1 MPRKPQGTK
10 RRKRDPERPKRAMT
24 AYMVYVR
31 DNIKS
36 VTRDMGNAKRS
47 EVIRECGARWN
58 RMTVTQK
65 KKYVKISQE
74 DKDRYA
80 REMENYTP
88 QTPVDEPKLKRKIA
102 YTPKVAKAHQ
112 YFKFRKGK
120 WADAETEYFEL
131 LVRLFA
137 EGLLDVLFNYPLRMF
152 LAHSMACDPMRISKK
167 FVGNKQIGKQRYMPL
182 SYADI
187 DAYDKNKL
195 KAIARK
201 FNAVQDEF
209 KKLLHQDIEAGPI
222 DGVWISQDDILL
234 RVLWPEV
241 VRNEE
246 RRRK

>member
-1 MPRKPQGTK
+1 M
-10 RRKRDPERPKRAMT
+10 
-24 AYMVYVR
+24 
-31 DNIKS
+31 
-36 VTRDMGNAKRS
+36 
-47 EVIRECGARWN
+47 
-58 RMTVTQK
+58 
-65 KKYVKISQE
+65 
-74 DKDRYA
+74 
-80 REMENYTP
+80 
-88 QTPVDEPKLKRKIA
+88 
-102 YTPKVAKAHQ
+102 AKAHQ